1 MNFIRSRLS
10 IGSLLGQRRHV
21 IQTWSHRGMC
31 NKMQETKV
39 ESSPA
44 APAHEPRPAFRV
56 PGYRPSDMDK
66 KMLIWSGRFKSADQ
80 IPETV
85 SFEMIDAARN
95 KIRVKA
101 AYVMMAAT
109 IGACMIMVFLG
120 KRALARH
127 ETLTALNIEKKARW
141 REEHQKQSESV
152 IALSDKAQ

>member
-1 MNFIRSRLS
+1 MNFIRSRIS

-21 IQTWSHRGMC
+21 LQTWSHRGMC
-31 NKMQETKV
+31 NKLQETKA
-39 ESSPA
+39 ESPPA
-44 APAHEPRPAFRV
+44 APAHEPRPAFRL
-56 PGYRPSDMDK
+56 PGYKPSDMDK
-66 KMLIWSGRFKSADQ
+66 KMLIWSGRFKSAEQ

-109 IGACMIMVFLG
+109 IGACMVMVFLG
-120 KRALARH
+120 KRSLARK

-141 REEHQKQSESV
+141 REEHQKPSASAV
-152 IALSDKAQ
+152 ALSDKAQ